1 MGAGGTPSEL
11 VEAKGLA
18 QISDSSELDGAVT
31 QAIEDNPDAAEKIR
45 EGNLKTIGFLMGQ
58 VMKATRGKANP
69 QLVQELI
76 KKQLRRLRNA
86 AVETN
91 QLVRSPCQPATR
103 LTACLAPAQ
112 IAHLS

>member
-1 MGAGGTPSEL
+1 MERGTINQNAAREVFNEIWKNGGTPAEL

-18 QISDSSELDGAVT
+18 QISDSGELDGAVA
-31 QAIEDNPDAAEKIR
+31 QVIADNPDAAEKIR

-76 KKQLRRLRNA
+76 KKQPG
-86 AVETN
+86 V
-91 QLVRSPCQPATR
+91 
-103 LTACLAPAQ
+103 
-112 IAHLS
+112 